1 MRFVAP
7 GSDLGDGMDGDTG
20 NGTGSGGDAAGSGM
34 DDEASPDDDSHR
46 QRRARNKV
54 RFRITQKLT
63 EMLDIPDQFPTS
75 EEISRVRK
83 LADLAEGS
91 YQNIGSYD
99 TAKKL
104 FELLCEE
111 FPKRRDAEKYVL
123 WLQKLHK
130 SMPLQPPEDGAG
142 S

>member
-63 EMLDIPDQFPTS
+63 EMLDIPDQFSTS
-75 EEISRVRK
+75 AEKTRVRK

-91 YQNIGSYD
+91 YQNIGNYD
-99 TAKKL
+99 TA
-104 FELLCEE
+104 
-111 FPKRRDAEKYVL
+111 
-123 WLQKLHK
+123 
-130 SMPLQPPEDGAG
+130 
-142 S
+142 